1 MKTQNSKTL
10 EDIHDVSGLIAS
22 CFSVPDIY
30 IEKYHWVHTV
40 YLKDEEGVNI
50 GEIIISRRN
59 QAGLIYEIS
68 IPDYDRRQL
77 LFTVDIQ
84 ADTENTIREQL
95 MYKWNSE
102 ITWKLKLIEIKQRN
116 LSSTYINW
124 KME

>member
-10 EDIHDVSGLIAS
+10 EDIHDVSELIAS
-22 CFSVPDIY
+22 CFNVPEIY
-30 IEKYHWVHTV
+30 IEKYHWVHTI
-40 YLKDEEGVNI
+40 YLRDEEGVNI
-50 GEIIISRRN
+50 GEIIVSRRN

-84 ADTENTIREQL
+84 TDTENTIKEQL

-102 ITWKLKLIEIKQRN
+102 ITWKLKLIETKHRN